1 MGVSHLVVLFVVSC
15 VVFANGQQ
23 DKKFFRND
31 YTYLDATKSFYK
43 LHTVFRT
50 WEEANKRCLM
60 EGASLFYAENDQ
72 EASEVIDFWNKT
84 QAYDKIYVGITDLVL
99 KDNFQTVDGKSI
111 LDVYNNWR
119 IGEPNNNG
127 GGENCVSL
135 FRDGT
140 LNDDACDNKTPF
152 ICKKELKDVQWNNE
166 CDLPRTD
173 YNLNQTLDR
182 CYKFHSDPKNWTEA
196 MAICNAEQS
205 YLAIINSQEEADY
218 FVDLIA
224 REKKDNAP
232 GLTLSGAVY
241 LGFHNRLGDGWK
253 TIQGQ
258 TLEEAGYSW
267 SEGTSQ
273 PDGKGNET
281 CGSMFYTGQLND
293 LGCFDRIFFIC
304 EHEIGKATPN
314 IDAQIQQ

>member
-1 MGVSHLVVLFVVSC
+1 MGVSNLVILFIVSSA
-15 VVFANGQQ
+15 VFANGQQ
-23 DKKFFRND
+23 DKKFFRSD
-31 YTYLDATKSFYK
+31 YTYIDSLQSFYK

-60 EGASLFYAENDQ
+60 EGANLFYAENEQ
-72 EASEVIDFWNKT
+72 EALEVVQFWNKT
-84 QAYDKIYVGITDLVL
+84 QAIDKIYVGITDLVL
-99 KDNFQTVDGKSI
+99 KDNFQTVDGKPISE
-111 LDVYNNWR
+111 VFSNWR
-119 IGEPNNNG
+119 LGEPNNQG

-135 FRDGT
+135 FRDRT
-140 LNDDACDNKTPF
+140 LNDDACDNKQAF
-152 ICKKELKDVQWNNE
+152 ICKKELKDVQWSNE

-173 YNLNQTLDR
+173 YALNQTLNR
-182 CYKFHSDPKNWTEA
+182 CYKFHNDVKNWTEA
-196 MAICNAEQS
+196 MTVCNAEQS
-205 YLAIINSQEEADY
+205 YLAIINSQEEADF

-224 REKKDNAP
+224 REKNESAI
-232 GLTLSGAVY
+232 GLTLKGAVY
-241 LGFHNRLGDGWK
+241 LGFHDRLGNGWQ

-267 SEGTSQ
+267 SEGAGQ

-304 EHEIGKATPN
+304 EHEIGAATPD
-314 IDAQIQQ
+314 IDPQIVQ